1 MAKKIKE
8 IHDQINLLTT
18 KGRTGYHTAIEIDI
32 AVYMASKWLYDFYYK
47 MFDENNSLH
56 DSLRQ
61 FTSDPTVITLTGGGQ
76 YVLPDD
82 FIHEIGQITS
92 GTNDV
97 EIDTVDRAALAKRK
111 TNNLVPPSSSY
122 PICTFYRTYIQ
133 FYPVD
138 ITNVKFSYLKKPVQ
152 PVYATAI
159 VNGREVYDDVN
170 SVDVEWNE
178 VDLTKLT
185 TRAMSV
191 LGINLEDMKLVEW
204 SELKENKDQ

>member
-8 IHDQINLLTT
+8 IHDQVNLLTT
-18 KGRTGYHTAIEIDI
+18 KGRTGYHTAEEIDI
-32 AVYMASKWLYDFYYK
+32 AVYMASKWLYDFYFK

-56 DSLRQ
+56 DSLRP
-61 FTSDPTVITLTGGGQ
+61 FTTDPTIITLTNGQ
-76 YVLPDD
+76 YTLPVD

-92 GTNDV
+92 GAVDGMV
-97 EIDTVDRAALAKRK
+97 DTVDRAALAKRLS
-111 TNNLVPPSSSY
+111 NNLVPPSLNY
-122 PICTFYRTYIQ
+122 PICVFYQTYIQ
-133 FYPVD
+133 FYPIN

-152 PVYATAI
+152 PIYATTI
-159 VNGREVYDDVN
+159 SNGRQVYDDVN

-178 VDLTKLT
+178 VDLVKVT

-204 SELKENKDQ
+204 SESKENKDQ